1 MPSPC
6 FSLRGFCVTTW
17 RVRTLHLLAA
27 LLFFPGFLF
36 ASGAG
41 KGHGPQPTPSVSPSE
56 EVINQPLFSLS
67 PSLLPRASSKAI
79 FQRVLQA
86 RLYHSGSWT
95 LADSSQTPVTAGRT
109 LASLRP
115 SFLTGLLR
123 VSDHGEV
130 GNAEVDAFN
139 TVRTAVLASSKG
151 CRFDIVLHAG
161 TEHSGE
167 TIVRH
172 MKEIFTRLHPD
183 AWTFYVAPDST
194 SVNPEVFEEGI
205 AYAHSQ
211 GLMAGYDGPL
221 SLIPEGVDYIVV
233 RAWDLKVN
241 RSQIERLREKQRVP
255 VIVELPSSFGNKP
268 HPDYGTFVEKMTSQ
282 ERGELLANLAENQ
295 NAWGYRFAYPVFYP
309 VSPAKKAFDA
319 TKDNILLVSIRSL
332 LARYN

>member
-6 FSLRGFCVTTW
+6 FSVRGFYVTTW

-27 LLFFPGFLF
+27 LLCFPGFLF
-36 ASGAG
+36 AAGAG
-41 KGHGPQPTPSVSPSE
+41 KGHDPQPTPSVSPSE
-56 EVINQPLFSLS
+56 EVINQSLFSLW
-67 PSLLPRASSKAI
+67 PRTSSKAV

-86 RLYHSGSWT
+86 RLYHSGAWT
-95 LADSSQTPVTAGRT
+95 LADCSQTPVTAGRT

-115 SFLTGLLR
+115 SFLTGILR
-123 VSDHGEV
+123 VSEHGEV

-151 CRFDIVLHAG
+151 CRFDIVLNAD

-167 TIVRH
+167 SIVRH

-205 AYAHSQ
+205 SYAHSQ
-211 GLMAGYDGPL
+211 GQMVGYDGPL

-255 VIVELPSSFGNKP
+255 VIVEFPTSFGNNP
-268 HPDYGTFVEKMTSQ
+268 HPDYDSFVEKMTSQ
-282 ERGELLANLAENQ
+282 ERGEVLANLAENQ
-295 NAWGYRFAYPVFYP
+295 NAWGYRLAYPVFYP

-319 TKDNILLVSIRSL
+319 TKDNILLVRIRSL